1 MFPSLPFRP
10 IEEVCALHSFY
21 QLIMQI
27 LLKLFSVIAV
37 VLIYYNCCY
46 GCSMVFTEL
55 LPSMAKN
62 SIHQTN

>member
-1 MFPSLPFRP
+1 MFQSLPFRP
-10 IEEVCALHSFY
+10 IEEVCALQSFY

-37 VLIYYNCCY
+37 VVIYYNCCC
-46 GCSMVFTEL
+46 GRSMVFTEL

-62 SIHQTN
+62 LIHQTN